1 MGNEGQ
7 SNVAEEEKM
16 KMKMKK
22 GWWSSMGSVF
32 MHADGVDKCL
42 MVFGF
47 IGTVADGFSTPLVL
61 FVTSQLMNDI
71 GSASSL
77 DPAKFRHAMNRNAL
91 VLLYIA
97 CGLMFACFLEGY
109 CWTRTGE
116 RQAARMRARYLRAVL
131 RQDVTYFDM
140 HVTSTSDIVT
150 SVSSDSLVIQDVL
163 SEKVPNF
170 LVNVSLFVGTYIA
183 AFIMLW
189 RLAIV
194 GFPFVV
200 FLIIPGM
207 IYGRTLIIIARE
219 MREEYNKAGTIAEQ
233 AVSSI
238 RTVYAFVGESKT
250 LSEFSKALE
259 GSVKLGLRQG
269 LAKGLAIGSN
279 SITFAIWSFMA
290 YYGSRMVMYH
300 DYKGG
305 TVYVVGTAVTFGGVA
320 LGSALSNLKY
330 FSEACSAG
338 ERIEEV
344 IRRVPPIDPE
354 NMEGETIPDL
364 EGNIDF
370 RHVEFA
376 YPSRPEN
383 VIFRDFSLT
392 VPSGK
397 TLALVGGSGSGKSTV
412 ISLLQRFYNP
422 LSGQILLDGI
432 AINKLQ
438 IKWLRSQMGLVS
450 QEPTLF
456 ATSIKENILFGKENA
471 AMEEVIEA
479 AKASNAHN
487 FISQLPQGYD
497 TQVGERGIQ
506 LSGGQKQR
514 IAIARAIIKAPRIL
528 LLDEATSAL
537 DSESEKIVQ
546 DALDRASIGRTTIIV
561 AHRLSTIR
569 HANNIAVIQN
579 GQVIETGNHEELIQN
594 EDGLY
599 TSLVNLQKSEK
610 QKPADQVEK
619 PENQITTSILS
630 MDGHSTS
637 SRHSLSKVSRT
648 SSARSEAAEV
658 AVGSDDQKIPIP
670 SFRRL
675 IALNMPE
682 WKQAIVGCISAILF
696 GAVQPVYSFA
706 MGSMISVYF
715 LHDRE
720 EIKAKIR
727 IYAFCFLG
735 LAVFSLAV
743 NVSQHYNFAFMG
755 EYLTKRI
762 REKMLSKI
770 LTFEVGWFDQDQNS
784 SGSVCSRLAKDANVV
799 RSLVGDRMALIVQT
813 CSAIIVAFTMGLII
827 AWRLAVVIIAAQP
840 LVIISFYMRRML
852 LKNMSQKAIKAQDE
866 SSKLAADAVSNH
878 RTITSFSSQERILKM
893 LEKAQEAP
901 ERESIRQSWYAG
913 IGLGASQFFTKCV
926 WALDFWYGGKL
937 ISQGQITS
945 KALFETFMILIS
957 TGKVIADAGSMT
969 TDLAKGSDTVGSVFA
984 ILDRLT
990 RIEPEDVEGYQPRKI
1005 TGHVE
1010 FCRVDFAYPE
1020 RPDVVILKDFSF
1032 KIEAGKSTAL
1042 VGQSGSGKSTLIGLI
1057 ERFYDPIRGTVNID
1071 GRDMRSY
1078 HLRALRKHIALVS
1091 QEPTLFAG
1099 TVRENIV
1106 YGISHEMS
1114 EMEIIEAARAANAHD
1129 FIVALKDGY
1138 DTWCGDKGVQLSGG
1152 QKQRVAIARA
1162 VLRNPTLLL
1171 LDEATSALDSQ
1182 SEKVVQNALERLMVG
1197 RTTVVVAHRLSTI
1210 QGCDVI
1216 AVLDKGTVVEK
1227 GSHSSLLAKGPTG
1240 AYYSLVNLQ
1249 SAPSASEHIK

>member
-1 MGNEGQ
+1 MGNERQ
-7 SNVAEEEKM
+7 SNVAEEK
-16 KMKMKK
+16 KK
-22 GWWSSMGSVF
+22 GWSSIGSIF

-42 MVFGF
+42 MGLGFFGT
-47 IGTVADGFSTPLVL
+47 IADGFSTPLVL
-61 FVTSQLMNDI
+61 FVTSQLMNNI
-71 GSASSL
+71 GSASSM
-77 DPAKFRHAMNRNAL
+77 DPASFRHSMNKNAL

-97 CGLMFACFLEGY
+97 CGLSFACFLEGY

-170 LVNVSLFVGTYIA
+170 LVNISLFVGSYIA
-183 AFIMLW
+183 AFVMLW

-194 GFPFVV
+194 GFPFVT

-207 IYGRTLIIIARE
+207 IYGRTLITIARKI
-219 MREEYNKAGTIAEQ
+219 REEYNKAGTIAEQ
-233 AVSSI
+233 ALSSI
-238 RTVYAFVGESKT
+238 RTVYAFAGESKT

-279 SITFAIWSFMA
+279 SIVFAIWSFMA

-300 DYKGG
+300 GYKGG
-305 TVYVVGTAVTFGGVA
+305 TVYVVGAAITFGGVA
-320 LGSALSNLKY
+320 LGAALSNLKY

-344 IRRVPPIDPE
+344 IKRVPLIDPE
-354 NMEGETIPDL
+354 NMEGQTIPNL
-364 EGNIDF
+364 EGNIEF
-370 RHVEFA
+370 RHIEFA

-383 VIFRDFSLT
+383 IIFGDFSLT
-392 VPSGK
+392 IPSGK

-412 ISLLQRFYNP
+412 ISLLQRFYDP

-471 AMEEVIEA
+471 EMKEVIEA

-487 FISQLPQGYD
+487 FISQLPQGYN

-528 LLDEATSAL
+528 LLDEATGAL

-546 DALDRASIGRTTIIV
+546 DALDRASIGRTTIII
-561 AHRLSTIR
+561 AHRLSTVR

-610 QKPADQVEK
+610 QKPTDQVEK
-619 PENQITTSILS
+619 PENQITSSILS
-630 MDGHSTS
+630 MDGYSTS
-637 SRHSLSKVSRT
+637 SRLSLSKVSRS
-648 SSARSEAAEV
+648 SSARSMAAV
-658 AVGSDDQKIPIP
+658 SLDDQKIPIP

-682 WKQAIVGCISAILF
+682 WKQATLGCIGAVLY
-696 GAVQPVYSFA
+696 GAVQPVYAFA

-715 LHDRE
+715 LKDPE
-720 EIKAKIR
+720 EIKAKVR

-743 NVSQHYNFAFMG
+743 NVIQHYNFAFMG
-755 EYLTKRI
+755 EYLTKRV

-784 SGSVCSRLAKDANVV
+784 SGSVCSRLANDANVV

-813 CSAIIVAFTMGLII
+813 CSAIIIAFTMGLII
-827 AWRLAVVIIAAQP
+827 AWRLALVVIAAQP
-840 LVIISFYMRRML
+840 LIIVSFYMRRVL
-852 LKNMSQKAIKAQDE
+852 LKTMSQKAIKAQEE

-913 IGLGASQFFTKCV
+913 IGLAASQFFMKCV

-984 ILDRLT
+984 ILDRQT
-990 RIEPEDVEGYQPRKI
+990 RIEPEGMEGYRPKKI

-1020 RPDVVILKDFSF
+1020 RLDVIILKDFSF

-1042 VGQSGSGKSTLIGLI
+1042 VGQSGSGKSTLICLI
-1057 ERFYDPIRGTVNID
+1057 ERFYDPIRGTVKID
-1071 GRDMRSY
+1071 GRDLRSY

-1099 TVRENIV
+1099 TIRENIV
-1106 YGISHEMS
+1106 YGISREMS
-1114 EMEIIEAARAANAHD
+1114 ETEIVEATRAANAHD
-1129 FIVALKDGY
+1129 FIMTLKDGY
-1138 DTWCGDKGVQLSGG
+1138 NTWCGDKGVQLSGG

-1162 VLRNPTLLL
+1162 ILRNPTLLL

-1197 RTTVVVAHRLSTI
+1197 RTTLVVAHRLSTI
-1210 QGCDVI
+1210 QRCDVI
-1216 AVLDKGTVVEK
+1216 AVLDKGKVVER

-1249 SAPSASEHIK
+1249 SVLSVPECLE

>member
-1 MGNEGQ
+1 MENERR
-7 SNVAEEEKM
+7 SDAAEEEEMTK
-16 KMKMKK
+16 KNKKK
-22 GWWSSMGSVF
+22 GWSSIGSIF
-32 MHADGVDKCL
+32 MHADRVDKCL
-42 MVFGF
+42 MGLGF
-47 IGTVADGFSTPLVL
+47 VGTVADGFSTPLVL
-61 FVTSQLMNDI
+61 FVTSQLMNNI
-71 GSASSL
+71 GAASSL
-77 DPAKFRHAMNRNAL
+77 DPATFRHSMNKNAL

-97 CGLMFACFLEGY
+97 CGLLFACFLEGY

-170 LVNVSLFVGTYIA
+170 LVNVSLFVGSYIA

-194 GFPFVV
+194 GFPFIV

-207 IYGRTLIIIARE
+207 IYGRTLIVIARKI
-219 MREEYNKAGTIAEQ
+219 REEYSKAGMIAEQ

-250 LSEFSKALE
+250 LSEFSKALD

-279 SITFAIWSFMA
+279 SIVFAIWSFMA
-290 YYGSRMVMYH
+290 YYGSRMVMDH
-300 DYKGG
+300 HYKGG
-305 TVYVVGTAVTFGGVA
+305 TVYVVGTAITFGGVA
-320 LGSALSNLKY
+320 LGAALSNLKY

-344 IRRVPPIDPE
+344 IKRVPPIDPE
-354 NMEGETIPDL
+354 NMEGETIRNL
-364 EGNIDF
+364 EGNIEF
-370 RHVEFA
+370 RHIEFA
-376 YPSRPEN
+376 YPSRPAN
-383 VIFRDFSLT
+383 IIFRDFSLA

-397 TLALVGGSGSGKSTV
+397 TLALVGGSGSGKSTI
-412 ISLLQRFYNP
+412 ISLLQRFYDP
-422 LSGQILLDGI
+422 LSGEILLDGI

-438 IKWLRSQMGLVS
+438 IKWLRWQMGLVS

-471 AMEEVIEA
+471 EMKEVIEA

-546 DALDRASIGRTTIIV
+546 DALDRASVGRTTIII

-569 HANNIAVIQN
+569 HANNIAVVQS

-610 QKPADQVEK
+610 QKPTNQDEK
-619 PENQITTSILS
+619 LKNQITSSILS
-630 MDGHSTS
+630 MDGYGTS
-637 SRHSLSKVSRT
+637 SRHSLSKVSRS
-648 SSARSEAAEV
+648 SSARSMA
-658 AVGSDDQKIPIP
+658 AVGSDDQKNPIP

-682 WKQAIVGCISAILF
+682 WKQAILGCIGAILF
-696 GAVQPVYSFA
+696 GAVQPVYAFA

-715 LHDRE
+715 LKDHE

-743 NVSQHYNFAFMG
+743 NVIQHYNFAFMG
-755 EYLTKRI
+755 ENLTKRI
-762 REKMLSKI
+762 REKMLAKI

-784 SGSVCSRLAKDANVV
+784 SGSVCSRLANDANVV

-813 CSAIIVAFTMGLII
+813 CSAIIIAFTMGLII
-827 AWRLAVVIIAAQP
+827 AWRLALVVIAVQP

-852 LKNMSQKAIKAQDE
+852 MKTMSQKAIKAQDE

-893 LEKAQEAP
+893 LEKAQEGP
-901 ERESIRQSWYAG
+901 KRESIRQSWYAG
-913 IGLGASQFFTKCV
+913 IGLAASQFFTKCA

-937 ISQGQITS
+937 ISHGQITS

-984 ILDRLT
+984 ILDRQT
-990 RIEPEDVEGYQPRKI
+990 RIEPEDMEGYQPRKI
-1005 TGHVE
+1005 TGDVE

-1020 RPDVVILKDFSF
+1020 RPDVIILKDFSF

-1057 ERFYDPIRGTVNID
+1057 ERFYDPIKGTVKID
-1071 GRDMRSY
+1071 GRDTRSY

-1099 TVRENIV
+1099 SIRENIV
-1106 YGISHEMS
+1106 YGISHKMNET
-1114 EMEIIEAARAANAHD
+1114 EIIEAARAANAHD

-1138 DTWCGDKGVQLSGG
+1138 DTWCGEKGVQLSGG

-1162 VLRNPTLLL
+1162 ILRNPTLLL

-1197 RTTVVVAHRLSTI
+1197 RTTLVVAHRLSTI

-1216 AVLDKGTVVEK
+1216 AVLDKGKVVEK

-1249 SAPSASEHIK
+1249 STPNASERIE